1 MSVMAQGASTADA
14 ARSSLADLVMLAV
27 EAPDFVG
34 KQPKFTGA
42 AVVYL
47 IDDFCIYARCSR
59 KALPEPMKLMYTIA
73 SDNPQD
79 VFDRQ
84 LVVDRMKQAA

>member
-1 MSVMAQGASTADA
+1 MSVMAQGASKADA

-27 EAPDFVG
+27 DAPDFVG

-59 KALPEPMKLMYTIA
+59 TALPESMKLMYTIA
-73 SDNPQD
+73 TDHPDNQ
-79 VFDRQ
+79 FDRK
-84 LVVDRMKQAA
+84 LVVDRMQQAA